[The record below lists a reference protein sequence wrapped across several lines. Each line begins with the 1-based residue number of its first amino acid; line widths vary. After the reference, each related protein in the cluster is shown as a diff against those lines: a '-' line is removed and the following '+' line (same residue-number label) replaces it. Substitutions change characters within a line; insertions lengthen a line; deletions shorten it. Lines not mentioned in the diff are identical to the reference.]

1 MRFLVFLATFVCLAL
16 PVRAED
22 AHRTLTVSGRGEV
35 VTAPDMATV
44 SMGVETSDITA
55 RGAME
60 ANAAVMA
67 KLIAAIRDKS
77 IQARDI
83 RTSALSLAP
92 QWELRRNAS
101 NDEPRI
107 IGYTAGNTVT
117 IRIRDLASVGP
128 ILDAVI
134 RSGANRIHSIS
145 FGLQDS
151 SEVLDQTRALA
162 VSDALRK
169 ASLFADAA
177 GVKVGRVLSISESDA
192 GMPMPRG
199 MSLAQAE
206 MAIAVPVEAGELS
219 LTAQVQV
226 VMEIE

>member
-1 MRFLVFLATFVCLAL
+1 MRFLVIFATLVCLAL

-22 AHRTLTVSGRGEV
+22 GHRTVTVSGRGEV
-35 VTAPDMATV
+35 VTAPDMATL

-60 ANAAVMA
+60 ANAAAMA

-77 IQARDI
+77 IEARDI

-92 QWELRRNAS
+92 RWELRRNAS
-101 NDEPRI
+101 DDEPRI

-117 IRIRDLASVGP
+117 IRIRDLASIGP
-128 ILDAVI
+128 VLDAVI

-151 SEVLDQTRALA
+151 NEVLDQTRALA

-169 ASLFADAA
+169 ASLFAEAA
-177 GVKVGRVLSISESDA
+177 GVKVGRVLSISESGA
-192 GMPMPRG
+192 GMPTIRG
-199 MSLAQAE
+199 MSVARAE
-206 MAIAVPVEAGELS
+206 MVIAVPVEAGELS
-219 LTAQVQV
+219 HTAQVQL